1 MHVDSGSGQSVH
13 ISFYHD
19 GLIYNFEIICSDL
32 DTYQN
37 YNPNHKWSGDE
48 TDWDGEDVLTGF
60 RWIGLS

>member
-1 MHVDSGSGQSVH
+1 MWIPDLGSVH
-13 ISFYHD
+13 IHVSFYHD

-48 TDWDGEDVLTGF
+48 TDWDGLDF
-60 RWIGLS
+60 DGLV